1 MHGQLGRDACE
12 ERRVALYKHL
22 FFLSYLYA
30 KANIWLWLHIMFGYF
45 ILIFSSSYGVT
56 ILDTIMT
63 LGFGCFSK
71 LARWFESGD
80 TAGNDIRT
88 RIGLSELILPHS
100 RPGRTRRHGG
110 DVPPPLCACLSPGDA
125 AARVRVG
132 TLRGVFFFF
141 LFGQGRHCRRWA
153 SGRRSRSGL
162 LSWLRGISSPWLIE
176 KETPAFQF
184 TL

>member
-1 MHGQLGRDACE
+1 
-12 ERRVALYKHL
+12 
-22 FFLSYLYA
+22 
-30 KANIWLWLHIMFGYF
+30 MFGYF

-125 AARVRVG
+125 AARFVSEPCMASSSS
-132 TLRGVFFFF
+132 FF
-141 LFGQGRHCRRWA
+141 LVKGGTVAAGRQGEGRDPAFSLGCAGSALLGLLRKKHRL
-153 SGRRSRSGL
+153 SNLLSEIGRRSPRWMERHHL
-162 LSWLRGISSPWLIE
+162 
-176 KETPAFQF
+176 F
-184 TL
+184 